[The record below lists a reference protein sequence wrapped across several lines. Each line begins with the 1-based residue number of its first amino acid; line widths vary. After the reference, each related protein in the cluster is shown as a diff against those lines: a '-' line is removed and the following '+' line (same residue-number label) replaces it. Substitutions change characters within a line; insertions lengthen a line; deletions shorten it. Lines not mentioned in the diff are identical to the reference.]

1 MPMTHAM
8 NEVAPAPFAPV
19 VSRALDGD
27 PTAWPELVE
36 RLKRP
41 AWKVVVSF
49 RLEPEE
55 ANDAFA
61 TTMLRLYEYLGKVR
75 EPEKLPSWITTVA
88 RNEVHAILRARR
100 RSDAVAMLVEPGAA
114 PSAEDEIDQ
123 DAALRPALRQAFEQ
137 LPELWQ
143 RLLLLVMTDPPTPYA
158 EISATLG
165 IPVGSIGPTRQR
177 CLDHLR
183 RSAALAPH
191 LKDTST

>member
-1 MPMTHAM
+1 MPTTHAM
-8 NEVAPAPFAPV
+8 NEVARAPFAPV

-49 RLEPEE
+49 RLEREE

-100 RSDAVAMLVEPGAA
+100 RTDAVAMLVEPDAA

-123 DAALRPALRQAFEQ
+123 DADLRPALRVAFEQ

-177 CLDHLR
+177 CLEHLR

-191 LKDTST
+191 LKGTVT

>member
-1 MPMTHAM
+1 MLTTHAM
-8 NEVAPAPFAPV
+8 NEVARAPFAPL

-49 RLEPEE
+49 RLEREE

-123 DAALRPALRQAFEQ
+123 DADLRPALRAAFEQ

-177 CLDHLR
+177 CLEHLR

-191 LKDTST
+191 LKGTVT

>member
-1 MPMTHAM
+1 M

-123 DAALRPALRQAFEQ
+123 DADLRPALRLAFEQ
-137 LPELWQ
+137 LPQLWQ

-158 EISATLG
+158 EISTILG

-177 CLDHLR
+177 CLEHLR

-191 LKDTST
+191 LKGTVT

>member
-1 MPMTHAM
+1 MPTTHAM
-8 NEVAPAPFAPV
+8 NEVARAPFAPL

-49 RLEPEE
+49 RLEREE

-123 DAALRPALRQAFEQ
+123 DADLRPALRAAFEQ

-177 CLDHLR
+177 CLEHLR
-183 RSAALAPH
+183 RNAALAPH
-191 LKDTST
+191 LKGTVT

>member
-1 MPMTHAM
+1 MS
-8 NEVAPAPFAPV
+8 EVARAPFAPV
-19 VSRALDGD
+19 VSRALGGD

-100 RSDAVAMLVEPGAA
+100 RSDAVALLVEPAAA

-123 DAALRPALRQAFEQ
+123 DADLRPALRAAFEQ

-143 RLLLLVMTDPPTPYA
+143 RLLMLVMTDPPTPYA

-177 CLDHLR
+177 CLEHLR

-191 LKDTST
+191 LKGMVT

>member
-1 MPMTHAM
+1 MPTTHAM
-8 NEVAPAPFAPV
+8 NEVARAPFAPV

-49 RLEPEE
+49 RLEREE

-123 DAALRPALRQAFEQ
+123 DADLRPALRAAFEQ

-177 CLDHLR
+177 CLEHLR
-183 RSAALAPH
+183 RNAALAPH
-191 LKDTST
+191 LKGTVT

>member
-1 MPMTHAM
+1 MPTTHPM
-8 NEVAPAPFAPV
+8 SDVAPAPFAPV

-100 RSDAVAMLVEPGAA
+100 RSDAVALLVEPGAA

-123 DAALRPALRQAFEQ
+123 DADLRPALRQAFEQ

-177 CLDHLR
+177 CLEHLR

>member
-1 MPMTHAM
+1 MPTTHAM
-8 NEVAPAPFAPV
+8 NEVARAPFAPV

-27 PTAWPELVE
+27 ATAWPELVE

-100 RSDAVAMLVEPGAA
+100 RSDAVAMLVEPDAA

-123 DAALRPALRQAFEQ
+123 DADLRPALRVAFEQ

-158 EISATLG
+158 EISTILG
-165 IPVGSIGPTRQR
+165 IPIGSIGPTRQR
-177 CLDHLR
+177 CLEHLR

-191 LKDTST
+191 LKGTVT

>member
-100 RSDAVAMLVEPGAA
+100 RSDAVALLVEPGAA

-123 DAALRPALRQAFEQ
+123 DADLRPALRQAFEQ

-191 LKDTST
+191 LKGTVT

>member
-1 MPMTHAM
+1 MPTTHAM
-8 NEVAPAPFAPV
+8 NEVARAPFAPV

-27 PTAWPELVE
+27 ATAWPELVE

-100 RSDAVAMLVEPGAA
+100 RSDAVAMLVEPGAS

-123 DAALRPALRQAFEQ
+123 DADLRPALRAAFEQ
-137 LPELWQ
+137 LPALWQ

-177 CLDHLR
+177 CLEHLR

-191 LKDTST
+191 LKGTVT

>member
-1 MPMTHAM
+1 M
-8 NEVAPAPFAPV
+8 NEVARAPFAPRGV
-19 VSRALDGD
+19 RALDGD

-61 TTMLRLYEYLGKVR
+61 TTMLRLYEYLGKVG
-75 EPEKLPSWITTVA
+75 EPDKLPSWITTVA

-100 RSDAVAMLVEPGAA
+100 RSDAVAMLVEPGAS

-123 DAALRPALRQAFEQ
+123 DADLRPALRVAFEQ

-158 EISATLG
+158 EISAVLG

-177 CLDHLR
+177 CLEHLR
-183 RSAALAPH
+183 RSTRRSH
-191 LKDTST
+191 LT

>member
-1 MPMTHAM
+1 MPTTHAM
-8 NEVAPAPFAPV
+8 NEVAPAPFGPV

-49 RLEPEE
+49 RLEREE

-100 RSDAVAMLVEPGAA
+100 RSDAVALLVEPGAA

-123 DAALRPALRQAFEQ
+123 DADLRPALRAAFEQ

-177 CLDHLR
+177 CLEHLR

-191 LKDTST
+191 LKGTLT

>member
-1 MPMTHAM
+1 MPTTHAM

-123 DAALRPALRQAFEQ
+123 DADLRPALRAAFEQ

-177 CLDHLR
+177 CLEHLR

-191 LKDTST
+191 LKGTVT

>member
-1 MPMTHAM
+1 M
-8 NEVAPAPFAPV
+8 
-19 VSRALDGD
+19 
-27 PTAWPELVE
+27 
-36 RLKRP
+36 
-41 AWKVVVSF
+41 VSF
-49 RLEPEE
+49 RLEREE

-100 RSDAVAMLVEPGAA
+100 RSDAIVAMLVEPSAG

-123 DAALRPALRQAFEQ
+123 DADLRPALPRRVRAAARAVAASA
-137 LPELWQ
+137 PAG
-143 RLLLLVMTDPPTPYA
+143 DDGPADAIPP

-177 CLDHLR
+177 CLEQLR
-183 RSAALAPH
+183 RSAALAPR
-191 LKDTST
+191 LKGTVT

>member
-49 RLEPEE
+49 RLEREE

-100 RSDAVAMLVEPGAA
+100 RSDAVAMLVEPGAS

-123 DAALRPALRQAFEQ
+123 DADLRPALRVAFEQ

-177 CLDHLR
+177 CLEHLR

-191 LKDTST
+191 LKGTVT

>member
-1 MPMTHAM
+1 MLTTHAM
-8 NEVAPAPFAPV
+8 NEVARAPFAPL

-49 RLEPEE
+49 RLEREE

-123 DAALRPALRQAFEQ
+123 DADLRPALRAAFEQ

-158 EISATLG
+158 EISTILG
-165 IPVGSIGPTRQR
+165 IPIGSIGPTRQR
-177 CLDHLR
+177 CLEHLR

-191 LKDTST
+191 LKGTVT

>member
-1 MPMTHAM
+1 MAPTRTM

-27 PTAWPELVE
+27 PSAWPELVE

-49 RLEPEE
+49 RLEREE

-75 EPEKLPSWITTVA
+75 DPEKLPSWITTVA

-100 RSDAVAMLVEPGAA
+100 RSDAVALLVEPNAA
-114 PSAEDEIDQ
+114 PAAEDEIEQ
-123 DAALRPALRQAFEQ
+123 DADLRPALRAAFEE

-177 CLDHLR
+177 CLEHLR

-191 LKDTST
+191 MKGTVT

>member
-1 MPMTHAM
+1 MPTTHAM
-8 NEVAPAPFAPV
+8 NEVARAPFAPV

-49 RLEPEE
+49 RLEREE

-123 DAALRPALRQAFEQ
+123 DADLRPALRAAFEQ

-165 IPVGSIGPTRQR
+165 IPIGSIGPTRQR
-177 CLDHLR
+177 CLEHLR

-191 LKDTST
+191 LKGTVT

>member
-1 MPMTHAM
+1 MPTTHPM
-8 NEVAPAPFAPV
+8 SDVAPAPFAPV

-100 RSDAVAMLVEPGAA
+100 RSDAVALLVEPGAA

-123 DAALRPALRQAFEQ
+123 DADLRPALRQAFEQ

-177 CLDHLR
+177 CLEHLR

-191 LKDTST
+191 LKGTVT

>member
-1 MPMTHAM
+1 MPTTHPM
-8 NEVAPAPFAPV
+8 SDVAPAPFAPV

-123 DAALRPALRQAFEQ
+123 DADLRPALRQAFEQ

-177 CLDHLR
+177 CLEHLR

-191 LKDTST
+191 LKGTVT